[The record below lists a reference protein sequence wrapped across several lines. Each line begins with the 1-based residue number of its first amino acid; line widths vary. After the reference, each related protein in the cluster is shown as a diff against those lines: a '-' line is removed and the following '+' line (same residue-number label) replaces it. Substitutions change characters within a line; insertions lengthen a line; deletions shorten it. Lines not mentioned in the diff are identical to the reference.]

1 MTKIVETSA
10 ALAAIRKSLRYRAG
24 AVLSGGILGEEFAP
38 VLARV
43 ARDLVEDLE
52 MYAERHKRTLNGE
65 IISRLPPMARLKWR
79 VAQHESRHL
88 TRVLLLA
95 QSWADLPTVQ
105 GFGARDEIARFR
117 SEPLE
122 EGRELEGPVI
132 ALGRWGA
139 RRLGDP
145 RPGEVVTNDSMAS
158 ALMTTFR
165 PESAGRANVKYELHL
180 GDVVV
185 HAHVRGGAVSVGTGP
200 IEKPDLV
207 VHAGPQLRQ
216 VMARELSPEDALKK
230 KIVRVDG
237 DPKLFKRFTEFFR
250 I

>member
-122 EGRELEGPVI
+122 EGRESTPLYRRRFHVNGSERVTLQTLLLCFADLSRLE
-132 ALGRWGA
+132 A
-139 RRLGDP
+139 RCLLDFI
-145 RPGEVVTNDSMAS
+145 D
-158 ALMTTFR
+158 
-165 PESAGRANVKYELHL
+165 
-180 GDVVV
+180 
-185 HAHVRGGAVSVGTGP
+185 TGP
-200 IEKPDLV
+200 HVASFDEHGKQ
-207 VHAGPQLRQ
+207 H
-216 VMARELSPEDALKK
+216 ARELHFRDALGYLD
-230 KIVRVDG
+230 IAPMRSQ
-237 DPKLFKRFTEFFR
+237 RFTWQSCLQMLHLRAGTPER
-250 I
+250 RLPLTRYD